1 MKNACPD
8 LYSSLLRYKVWSFR
22 VIEAQFLVFCSYNL
36 VSSHVGIYLCIISG
50 SSSRI
55 YVVQVHWDLKAFGQS
70 LLCAWPVFLLYFL
83 CKSVPRLG
91 LSMWLTWMIL
101 LKVSFCRKRTPLVDW
116 TLFIVFMHILV
127 EMARFQSGVLLT
139 FEGRSINPSWYL
151 DGLTV
156 CGKPFTQNSCCGYEA
171 RLRLCCTF
179 FLTHSYK
186 LWLSSGCFEERPELL
201 FGKYIFMYG
210 FTKW

>member
-1 MKNACPD
+1 MVEFIC
-8 LYSSLLRYKVWSFR
+8 LSLV
-22 VIEAQFLVFCSYNL
+22 
-36 VSSHVGIYLCIISG
+36 
-50 SSSRI
+50 
-55 YVVQVHWDLKAFGQS
+55 VVQVGSMWWKYIGTLKLLANPFYVLDLY
-70 LLCAWPVFLLYFL
+70 FLLYFL
-83 CKSVPRLG
+83 CKSVQRLG

-116 TLFIVFMHILV
+116 PVSIVFMHILV

-171 RLRLCCTF
+171 RLRLCCMF

-186 LWLSSGCFEERPELL
+186 LWSSSSYFEERPELL
-201 FGKYIFMYG
+201 FGKYFFMRA